1 METLHTIL
9 LGPYKYLLRSL
20 MGRQNSAV
28 KAEIQ
33 ARIRSLDFS
42 GFEARLSYNVCRHF
56 QLFIGRD
63 FKALAQIALY
73 LLTPYMTEQEKVVW
87 LALSKVYIYIYNYI
101 YSTIYTIII
110 SICVQLVP
118 H

>member
-28 KAEIQ
+28 KAEIH

-56 QLFIGRD
+56 KSFIGRD

-87 LALSKVYIYIYNYI
+87 LALSKVYIYI
-101 YSTIYTIII
+101 
-110 SICVQLVP
+110 VQCIR
-118 H
+118 